1 MNDRQELLDRMR
13 AVRHADAVTTE
24 VEKDEYITQRAHT
37 VRLYYQALIGEGF
50 SEIEA
55 LQLTMT
61 CTF

>member
-24 VEKDEYITQRAHT
+24 ADADAQIMQRAHT
-37 VRLYYQALIGEGF
+37 VRLYYQALIAEGF